1 MTCKSETSS
10 VRVATAAIALSVLGL
25 TTTLNS
31 GNIRYDIAPPLAAMK
46 NVSENDMGTMTIFPR
61 TVERKVNSR
70 IDSAWQLFDGNMREF
85 TKEETEK
92 YEESLKKIYKPIGVN
107 IFDIC

>member
-1 MTCKSETSS
+1 MTYKSETSS

-31 GNIRYDIAPPLAAMK
+31 GSIRYDTAPPFAVMK
-46 NVSENDMGTMTIFPR
+46 NVSENDMGTMTIFPKRVER
-61 TVERKVNSR
+61 TVDSR
-70 IDSAWQLFDGNMREF
+70 IDSARELFDGNMREF

-92 YEESLKKIYKPIGVN
+92 YEESLEKIYKPIGVN